1 MEKPKTT
8 ERSGKN
14 RTMLE
19 KINMNTTKYKDDQED
34 SLVKLTREMNNVT
47 FQQPPSFKEVKDQ
60 SRSTFGCP
68 WAVEE
73 KIGFRTTS
81 NAYGNYYRHR

>member
-1 MEKPKTT
+1 
-8 ERSGKN
+8 
-14 RTMLE
+14 
-19 KINMNTTKYKDDQED
+19 MN
-34 SLVKLTREMNNVT
+34 
-47 FQQPPSFKEVKDQ
+47 FQQATSFKETKDQ
-60 SRSTFGCP
+60 SKSSFGCP